1 MGDFDSFAAARWPGL
16 VRTAYLMGATAH
28 DAEDHAQAALTKV
41 WSNWARVQASDN
53 PEAYTL
59 RILINTVHKAR
70 RRRWMGETP
79 TGEVLD
85 PGVSHVDD
93 RDAALDL
100 RRSLSALPPDQRA
113 VLVLRFLHDKSE
125 AEIADILGVP
135 AGTVKSRSA
144 RGISALRAHMS
155 EETL

>member
-1 MGDFDSFAAARWPGL
+1 MADFDSFAAARWPGL
-16 VRTAYLMGATAH
+16 VRTAYLMGATVH

-41 WSNWARVQASDN
+41 WKNWARVQASDN
-53 PEAYTL
+53 PEAYTF

-70 RRRWMGETP
+70 RRRWMSETP
-79 TGEVLD
+79 TEEILGAD
-85 PGVSHVDD
+85 GSHVED
-93 RDAALDL
+93 RDAGLDL
-100 RRSLSALPPDQRA
+100 RQALLALPRDQRA

-155 EETL
+155 QETL